1 MILLRCP
8 KFLRCLTADAGNFDR
23 GHSLTSLHLPL
34 AALSSLPTSA
44 RRTALLVTLRRGD
57 PRGRP
62 PAMYHTPWKPCH
74 CEVSAHT
81 GRGNPHLPSPNP
93 PLPKERGILAGYGV
107 LVCRKLVRGFPQ
119 KETAFSGG
127 LRLSKN
133 PSGFSDKRLAVCC
146 AHNLSVCDGQIPHWQ
161 PELYFLS
168 RTCRERK

>member
-1 MILLRCP
+1 MAAVKISSVRRKAAQ
-8 KFLRCLTADAGNFDR
+8 KFWAPQQDHRPLQNPIGKHSVGAGFY
-23 GHSLTSLHLPL
+23 P
-34 AALSSLPTSA
+34 A
-44 RRTALLVTLRRGD
+44 RPGIHRTPCKT
-57 PRGRP
+57 
-62 PAMYHTPWKPCH
+62 PCH
-74 CEVSAHT
+74 CEASAHT
-81 GRGNPHLPSPNP
+81 GCGNPHLPSPNP

-107 LVCRKLVRGFPQ
+107 FVCRKLVRGFPQ

-133 PSGFSDKRLAVCC
+133 PPVFSDKRLAVCC